1 MWLSLSCG
9 LANLCIHHA
18 FFISMFPIAI
28 HLSSGTRI
36 ALAPDVLAHLYT
48 ELSLLKN
55 HSINVRGDE
64 NGHNLAPLGLGKN
77 DHHDSSM
84 RRWPYFRFCV
94 KHYRFIKVLPLSPN
108 GQ

>member
-1 MWLSLSCG
+1 
-9 LANLCIHHA
+9 
-18 FFISMFPIAI
+18 
-28 HLSSGTRI
+28 
-36 ALAPDVLAHLYT
+36 
-48 ELSLLKN
+48 
-55 HSINVRGDE
+55 
-64 NGHNLAPLGLGKN
+64 LAPLGLGKN